1 MINRGVQVLYELH
14 NQVLS
19 IDLRLRL
26 KNFPGLLVLSLP
38 GINLV
43 SHTSEETNHEVRTSS
58 TPY

>member
-1 MINRGVQVLYELH
+1 MLYELH